1 VTAGQFEGYGGQQG
15 AVPPPPPAAPMLPP
29 PPQAP
34 YQPWLNQPPPTF
46 DAGETPQTLAA
57 PRTLRERW
65 QKLSGSIGVAFAAL
79 WKLKV
84 LAVLVKLKFLTVA
97 GSMALSIVAYSW
109 IFGWQFAI
117 GFVLLILVHEL
128 GHVVV
133 LRARGIKAGL
143 PVFVPFL
150 GAFVS
155 MKESPKTVY
164 DEALSGIAGPAV
176 GGAASALLAWYAHN
190 TGSALLTA
198 LAYTGFFLNL
208 FNLLPVL
215 PLDGGRTA
223 AALHPA
229 TWVVGIVGLLGLMVY
244 RPSPI
249 IPIVLI
255 LGGHELYNRW
265 KGRDTEESRRYYA
278 IRPTQRA
285 IIAVG
290 YLGLI
295 AALVIG
301 MNLTYVH
308 RTFS

>member
-1 VTAGQFEGYGGQQG
+1 MIDAAE
-15 AVPPPPPAAPMLPP
+15 VPL
-29 PPQAP
+29 
-34 YQPWLNQPPPTF
+34 
-46 DAGETPQTLAA
+46 TLAA
-57 PRTLRERW
+57 PRTMRDRW
-65 QKLSGSIGVAFAAL
+65 QKFSGGVAAAFAAL

-109 IFGWQFAI
+109 IFGWQFAV

-176 GGAASALLAWYAHN
+176 GGAASALLAWYAES
-190 TGSALLTA
+190 TGSALLKA

-229 TWVVGIVGLLGLMVY
+229 AWVVGIVGLLGLMVY

-255 LGGHELYNRW
+255 LGGRELYNRW
-265 KGRDTEESRRYYA
+265 KGRNTEESRRYHA
-278 IRPTQRA
+278 IQPRQRA

>member
-1 VTAGQFEGYGGQQG
+1 VTTGQFEGYGAQHD
-15 AVPPPPPAAPMLPP
+15 AVPPPPPGPPTAPPA
-29 PPQAP
+29 PQAP
-34 YQPWLNQPPPTF
+34 YQPRLNQPPVF

-65 QKLSGSIGVAFAAL
+65 QKVSGGIGVAFAAL

-109 IFGWQFAI
+109 IFGWQFAV

-176 GGAASALLAWYAHN
+176 GGAASALLAWYAN
-190 TGSALLTA
+190 STGSALLTA

-255 LGGHELYNRW
+255 LGGRELYNRW

-278 IRPTQRA
+278 IQPTQRA